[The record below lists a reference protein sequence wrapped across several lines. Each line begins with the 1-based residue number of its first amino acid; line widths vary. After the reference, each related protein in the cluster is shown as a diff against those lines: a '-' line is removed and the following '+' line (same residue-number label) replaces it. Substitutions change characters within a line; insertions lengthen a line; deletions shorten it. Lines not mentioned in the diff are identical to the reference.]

1 MNAIVYLRIS
11 QDRAGLQAG
20 VERQREA
27 CLRRCEERGWAVLAV
42 EQDNDVS
49 AAGKRK
55 RPGFEAMLAAVKGG
69 RVRYVVAWSLDR
81 LQRNRRDE
89 LRLYEAAKDYGVTL
103 ALVNG
108 PELDFTT
115 ATGRLVADQL
125 GSLARYE
132 IELKSDRQVA
142 AQAQAARKGLRSGGR
157 RPFGYE
163 QDGVTVR
170 EAEAELIRGGYRSLL
185 AGESLGSI
193 ARDWNEAGL
202 HSGQTRYAEGHKG
215 EPSEWRRDSVRVVLL
230 NPRNVGLR
238 AYRGEVVAD
247 AAWPPIVDSA
257 TFEAVKAVLTNPAR
271 THRVTSA
278 QRLLSGVAVC
288 GLCGATV
295 HAGGTTRPG
304 VANYRC
310 SGSTGHFA
318 RMAEPVDAYVVEH
331 VIGRLSMPDARELT
345 VRDSHP
351 DLATLRSEQH
361 GIRERLEQ
369 LVTAFTDGV
378 LTAEQLRVG
387 TERLRARDAEIDAQ
401 LADAGRVDVLGEL
414 VNAEDVRAVWDGL
427 SGARQRR
434 VVDILMKVTIY
445 PPGRGTRTF
454 RPESVGI
461 EWKGA
466 R

>member
-1 MNAIVYLRIS
+1 M
-11 QDRAGLQAG
+11 
-20 VERQREA
+20 
-27 CLRRCEERGWAVLAV
+27 RRCEERGWNVVAV
-42 EQDNDVS
+42 EEDNDIS

-55 RPGFEAMLAAVKGG
+55 RPGFEAVLSAIKSG
-69 RVRYVVAWSLDR
+69 RIRYVVAWSLDR

-89 LRLYEAAKDYGVTL
+89 LRLYEAAKAHGVTL

-108 PELDFTT
+108 SDLDFTT

-142 AQAQAARKGLRSGGR
+142 AQAQAARKGRRSGGR

-163 QDGVTVR
+163 QDGMTVR
-170 EAEAELIRGGYRSLL
+170 EAEAELIRGGYKALL
-185 AGESLGSI
+185 AGESLGAI
-193 ARDWNEAGL
+193 ARAWNDAGL
-202 HSGQTRYAEGHKG
+202 YPDQRRYAEGHRG
-215 EPSEWRRDSVRVVLL
+215 EQSEWRRDSVRVVLL

-238 AYRGEVVAD
+238 AYRGEIVAE
-247 AAWPPIVDSA
+247 AAWPAIVDPA

-271 THRVTSA
+271 TGRPTSA
-278 QRLLSGVAVC
+278 QRLLSGVARC
-288 GLCGATV
+288 GICGATV

-310 SGSTGHFA
+310 SASTGHFA
-318 RMAEPVDAYVVEH
+318 RRAEPVDAYVIEH
-331 VIGRLSMPDARELT
+331 VVGRLSMPDARELT
-345 VRDSHP
+345 VKDGHP
-351 DLATLRSEQH
+351 DLDALRSEQH
-361 GIRERLEQ
+361 GIRERLAQ
-369 LVTAFTDGV
+369 LAAAFADGV

-387 TERLRARDAEIDAQ
+387 TERLRARDAEIDAR
-401 LADAGRVDVLGEL
+401 LADAGRVDILGDL
-414 VNAEDVRAVWDGL
+414 VDTDDVRAVWDSL

-434 VVDILMKVTIY
+434 VVDILMKVTLY

-461 EWKGA
+461 EWKGV